1 MAEHVNQY
9 DSSPGNPRPTTLK
22 RINMRRFL
30 EELRR
35 RGPSSR
41 ADLTRVIGVTPPTSS
56 AIIADL
62 MATGLL
68 EETDA
73 TSTGKGRPGKVFRLA
88 KESAYV
94 IGMTIDIHECT
105 SAPASLEAEFA
116 ADQVLSFVT
125 PRDYGQLLGEIAETV
140 RWIRSSRPGNCLGV
154 GLAVPGLVAEQEGR
168 VAFSPNLHFLD
179 GQSLARDVIE
189 ATGLNVVCSQEEHA
203 LSLSEQYKGSA
214 KNLTEFAV
222 VDFSSGVGMG
232 VFSRGRYISGKD
244 GFAGEIGHT
253 TVQPG
258 GRPCGCGNQG
268 CLETVASDLALV
280 RLAGERVGIS
290 DFEDLAREYE
300 RGNAELERCV
310 DETLDYIA
318 IGLATVV
325 NLFNPATLFLHGKVF
340 RLGPNVLPKL
350 SGKLEARALG
360 PSVEALDLQLASGTK
375 LHGSVVGMLNRLFAA
390 VGPVL
395 D

>member
-1 MAEHVNQY
+1 MAEHMNQFEL
-9 DSSPGNPRPTTLK
+9 SPGNPRPTTLK

-68 EETDA
+68 EETDS

-105 SAPASLEAEFA
+105 AAPASLEAEFSG
-116 ADQVLSFVT
+116 DQAHSFVT
-125 PRDYGQLLGEIAETV
+125 PHDYDQLLGEIAETV

-154 GLAVPGLVAEQEGR
+154 GLAVPGLVTEHEGR

-179 GQSLARDVIE
+179 GRSLAQDVTK
-189 ATGLNVVCSQEEHA
+189 ATGLSVVCSQEEHA
-203 LSLSEQYKGSA
+203 LSLSEQYMGSA
-214 KNLTEFAV
+214 KNLLEFAV

-232 VFSRGRYISGKD
+232 VVSRGRYISGKD

-258 GRPCGCGNQG
+258 GRPCGCGNHG

-290 DFEDLAREYE
+290 DFDDLAREYSQ
-300 RGNAELERCV
+300 GNSELEKCV
-310 DETLDYIA
+310 DETLDFIA

-340 RLGPNVLPKL
+340 RLGSDVLPKL
-350 SGKLEARALG
+350 AAKLQTRALA
-360 PSVEALDLQLASGTK
+360 PSFEVLDLQLASGTK
-375 LHGSVVGMLNRLFAA
+375 LHGAVVGMLNRLFAA